1 MYVFGILALLGV
13 GAFAV
18 AAFADRYLSM
28 AREFW
33 AMTCVAFGVGLAWLA
48 DFNMFALWH
57 LTVRS
62 NWIGVSLSGLAI
74 GAFAF
79 ASYGVAHL
87 LSAFTRKV
95 IDEAATIE
103 EEKSLRRVA

>member
-28 AREFW
+28 AHEFW
-33 AMTCVAFGVGLAWLA
+33 AMTSVALGVGLAWLA
-48 DFNMFALWH
+48 DFNMFTMWH
-57 LTVRS
+57 LTVRAD
-62 NWIGVSLSGLAI
+62 WIGVTLSGLAV
-74 GAFAF
+74 GAIAF

-87 LSAFTRKV
+87 TAAFARKV
-95 IDEAATIE
+95 TDEAVTIE
-103 EEKSLRRVA
+103 KDTSLRRVA